1 MTGYLIK
8 KAAALAAVL
17 FLVSLT
23 VFTVLFVL
31 PGDPAQIILGMNAS
45 PETLA
50 ALRSRL
56 GLDQPFLV
64 QYVSWIGSLLKGT
77 GGHSITYDIPVANL
91 IGSRLAVTGPL
102 ALMAM
107 AIAVV
112 LSLPLGIFAARHQNR
127 PGDAAVMVG
136 TQLGLAVPEF
146 WLGILLML
154 LFSVHWGVFSAG
166 GFPGWTVDAWGSIK
180 ALFLPALALGLIR
193 AAILTRLTRSAMLE
207 VLREDYVR
215 TARAKGLKERTV
227 VYGHALKNAM
237 IPVMTI
243 FGLQM
248 GQLLAGAI
256 IIENVFTLPG
266 LGRLVFQA
274 IGQRDLPVVREVVLF
289 MAAAVVI
296 VNFLVDLSYA
306 VVIRE
311 SGSIGDGHGT
321 LFQEPELLAGRCPVC
336 RGGGHG
342 AGQPVLDALQPHRHG
357 CPTPHGGPF
366 SEPSLGNGPVWP
378 RPALPCYGR
387 GGEFHRRRA
396 DDRRHRHGGGRRI
409 GVDQCLGRSIGR

>member
-1 MTGYLIK
+1 MTVYFVQK
-8 KAAALAAVL
+8 TTALAVLL

-23 VFTVLFVL
+23 IFAVLFVL
-31 PGDPAQIILGMNAS
+31 PGDPAQIILGINAS

-50 ALRSRL
+50 ALRARM

-64 QYVSWIGSLLKGT
+64 QYGQWIGSLLRGS
-77 GGHSITYDIPVANL
+77 GGQSITYDVPVVSL

-102 ALMAM
+102 AIMAM
-107 AIAVV
+107 AIAVAV
-112 LSLPLGIFAARHQNR
+112 ALPMGVYAARHQNR
-127 PGDAAVMVG
+127 PADAAVMAG
-136 TQLGLAVPEF
+136 TQLGLAIPEF

-154 LFSVHWGVFSAG
+154 LFSVHWGVFAAG
-166 GFPGWTVDAWGSIK
+166 GFPGWAESFWGSLK
-180 ALFLPALALGLIR
+180 ALWLPALALGLIR

-215 TARAKGLKERTV
+215 TARAKGLKEHSV
-227 VYGHALKNAM
+227 VYGHALKNAL
-237 IPVMTI
+237 IPVLTI

-296 VNFLVDLSYA
+296 VNYLVDISYA
-306 VVIRE
+306 VVDPRIR
-311 SGSIGDGHGT
+311 
-321 LFQEPELLAGRCPVC
+321 
-336 RGGGHG
+336 
-342 AGQPVLDALQPHRHG
+342 LDR
-357 CPTPHGGPF
+357 
-366 SEPSLGNGPVWP
+366 
-378 RPALPCYGR
+378 
-387 GGEFHRRRA
+387 
-396 DDRRHRHGGGRRI
+396 
-409 GVDQCLGRSIGR
+409 